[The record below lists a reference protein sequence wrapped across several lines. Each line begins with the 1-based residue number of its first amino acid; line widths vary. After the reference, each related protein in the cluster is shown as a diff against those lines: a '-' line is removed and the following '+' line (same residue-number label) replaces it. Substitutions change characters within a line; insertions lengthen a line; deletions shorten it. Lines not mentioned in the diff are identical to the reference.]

1 MNNSVSIGFLYFV
14 QNILNPINL
23 LAVISNKIAS
33 LGFSF
38 FSVPGKV
45 NNFQAIS
52 VKPNMITLQ
61 WTLPSSEQNGILTG
75 FVITYFVKVSLS
87 HFNKVVKE
95 FKKNENHIL
104 TVVISLLKTI
114 NQQ

>member
-1 MNNSVSIGFLYFV
+1 M
-14 QNILNPINL
+14 
-23 LAVISNKIAS
+23 ISNKIAS
-33 LGFSF
+33 LDFF

-75 FVITYFVKVSLS
+75 FVITYFVKVSLF
-87 HFNKVVKE
+87 HFNKIDKE
-95 FKKNENHIL
+95 FFSIKNCM
-104 TVVISLLKTI
+104 
-114 NQQ
+114 